1 MQTRALEP
9 FFPGFSYVR
18 LFGAYSEP
26 NPFINEAAKLI
37 GDIESLH
44 TFAPIINRTFRRDIG
59 NFALRR
65 PETLKASFTPEQQ
78 ERFDRQGGDLYDKL
92 DFDDSPY

>member
-1 MQTRALEP
+1 MLNREKFPLEDL
-9 FFPGFSYVR
+9 VK
-18 LFGAYSEP
+18 
-26 NPFINEAAKLI
+26 II
-37 GDIESLH
+37 GDVERPY
-44 TFAPIINRTFRRDIG
+44 TFAPIINRTLRRDIG

>member
-1 MQTRALEP
+1 MLNRDKISLEDR
-9 FFPGFSYVR
+9 VK
-18 LFGAYSEP
+18 
-26 NPFINEAAKLI
+26 II
-37 GDIESLH
+37 GDVERLH

>member
-1 MQTRALEP
+1 MLNREKFSLEDL
-9 FFPGFSYVR
+9 VK
-18 LFGAYSEP
+18 
-26 NPFINEAAKLI
+26 II
-37 GDIESLH
+37 GDVESLH
-44 TFAPIINRTFRRDIG
+44 TFAPIINRTLRLDIG

-65 PETLKASFTPEQQ
+65 PETLKASFTLEQQ

>member
-1 MQTRALEP
+1 MLNRDKISLEDR
-9 FFPGFSYVR
+9 VK
-18 LFGAYSEP
+18 
-26 NPFINEAAKLI
+26 II
-37 GDIESLH
+37 GDVESLH

-78 ERFDRQGGDLYDKL
+78 ERFDRQGGVYTTNWTLTIVRIDEKEQI
-92 DFDDSPY
+92 